1 MDGINW
7 DDWLNREQLTLGEL
21 LLLSLEED
29 PNDKDLS
36 FFDSIGLNN
45 DEAYINRRGDAESW
59 IRTGKLQGRRVNDDG
74 SIEYF
79 QIDPVRFFEL
89 AKSNNW
95 DLAQEISDFLDKHQ
109 NLKNITWSGS
119 IQPLEPLTD
128 EQRQDYN
135 KLAAWTWVDA
145 IYILQGFKPCPQI
158 STEQVRSHFINEY
171 MFFTESIELRT
182 IGKIRLRAGEKTF
195 IDSPANWET
204 FWQGINKPTKEQQ
217 TETVGSHAITEP
229 KQKASTKLEKQQAA
243 ILKVIEAKKFKP
255 MAIPDNEK
263 GTIKL
268 ICESDYS
275 KLFDAITAFDRAWKL
290 GIKTLWQMENHES
303 YARRGNN

>member
-1 MDGINW
+1 MSGINW
-7 DDWLNREQLTLGEL
+7 DDWLNREQLTLSEL

-59 IRTGKLQGRRVNDDG
+59 IRAGKLQGKRVNDGG

-109 NLKNITWSGS
+109 NLKNVTWSGS
-119 IQPLEPLTD
+119 IQALEPLTA
-128 EQRQDYN
+128 EQRQAYN

-145 IYILQGFKPCPQI
+145 IYILQGFKPCSQI
-158 STEQVRSHFINEY
+158 STEQVRSHFPGEVN
-171 MFFTESIELRT
+171 FFTQSIQLGN
-182 IGKIRLRAGEKTF
+182 IGKEITQAGERTF
-195 IDSPANWET
+195 IDSPAKWEA
-204 FWQGINKPTKEQQ
+204 FWQCLYKPDAEQQ
-217 TETVGSHAITEP
+217 AEALGDARAVDAQEGSKVYELYKKSLDALNIDL
-229 KQKASTKLEKQQAA
+229 KS
-243 ILKVIEAKKFKP
+243 LKVEDIFKQVKLTDKKLWCIAYATFKRDVWP
-255 MAIPDNEK
+255 I
-263 GTIKL
+263 
-268 ICESDYS
+268 YS
-275 KLFDAITAFDRAWKL
+275 KENNL
-290 GIKTLWQMENHES
+290 GKQPGRPRNK
-303 YARRGNN
+303 